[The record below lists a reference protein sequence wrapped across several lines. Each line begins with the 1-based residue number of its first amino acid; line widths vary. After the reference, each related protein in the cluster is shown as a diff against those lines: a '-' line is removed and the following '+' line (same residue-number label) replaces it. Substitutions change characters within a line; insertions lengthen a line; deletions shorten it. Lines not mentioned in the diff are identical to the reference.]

1 MEKNRENESLPDLEV
16 LILICAGYISSGK
29 PFSEQLYMDIKEKL
43 DEYFMEQPGTIH

>member
-1 MEKNRENESLPDLEV
+1 METKRDSTPDLEI

-43 DEYFMEQPGTIH
+43 DEYFMEHTGTVH

>member
-1 MEKNRENESLPDLEV
+1 METEESGLPELEV

-43 DEYFMEQPGTIH
+43 DEYFMENKGTVH